1 MDMMMLASKSY
12 DILELKMIKGIMGT
26 TGLTVAGGNT
36 SLPYVGPNSSNPMT
50 GMIRVHNTELEVFN
64 GSNWQML
71 PSSYATVS
79 LDQDILDIVQWART
93 QRQIDLNRKTLIKS
107 NPALEKAYEAVKR
120 AEANFDILS
129 KFVEND
135 HV

>member
-1 MDMMMLASKSY
+1 
-12 DILELKMIKGIMGT
+12 MIKGLMGNA
-26 TGLTVAGGNT
+26 GVIVSGGNV
-36 SLPYVGPNSSNPMT
+36 SLPYIGSNVANPIQ
-50 GMIRVHNTELEVFN
+50 GMIRINNTDFEVFN
-64 GSNWQML
+64 GTGWQSL

-79 LDQDILDIVQWART
+79 LEPEVQDLLTWART
-93 QRQIDLNRKTLIKS
+93 QRTLEMNRKFLIEN

-135 HV
+135 LAAELREIAP